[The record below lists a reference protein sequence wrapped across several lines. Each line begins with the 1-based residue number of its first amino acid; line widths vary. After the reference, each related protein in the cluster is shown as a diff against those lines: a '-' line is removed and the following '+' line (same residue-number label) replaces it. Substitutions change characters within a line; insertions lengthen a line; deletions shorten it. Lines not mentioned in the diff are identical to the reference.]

1 MASLTFSNA
10 LLPLAGTDKTD
21 AAETNTRGFFG
32 RLMDAM
38 VESRYRAAQREIA
51 RYELAYGLK
60 LREDDSLSLKVKTAD
75 LPFGQ

>member
-10 LLPLAGTDKTD
+10 LLPLAGTDKTES
-21 AAETNTRGFFG
+21 AEATKRGFFA

-51 RYELAYGLK
+51 RLEFAYGVK
-60 LREDDSLSLKVKTAD
+60 LREEESLSLKVDTAD
-75 LPFGQ
+75 LPFGK

>member
-21 AAETNTRGFFG
+21 AAEATKRGFFA

-51 RYELAYGLK
+51 RLEFAYGVK
-60 LREDDSLSLKVKTAD
+60 LREEESLSLKVDTAD
-75 LPFGQ
+75 LPFGK

>member
-10 LLPLAGTDKTD
+10 LLPLAGTDKTES
-21 AAETNTRGFFG
+21 AGSTKRGFFG

-38 VESRYRAAQREIA
+38 VESRYRAAKREIA

-60 LREDDSLSLKVKTAD
+60 LSEDDSLSLKVKTAD
-75 LPFGQ
+75 LPFGK

>member
-10 LLPLAGTDKTD
+10 LLPLAGTDKTES
-21 AAETNTRGFFG
+21 AESTKRGFFG
-32 RLMDAM
+32 RLLDAM

-60 LREDDSLSLKVKTAD
+60 LREDDNLSLKVKTAD
-75 LPFGQ
+75 LPFGK